1 MSKLK
6 SMSEPKRKT
15 TTVHTNVDTELLQI
29 FDQAFP
35 ACRRRFIENAIQLA
49 TTDKD
54 FFDRVFFKD
63 LLK

>member
-1 MSKLK
+1 MLENKK
-6 SMSEPKRKT
+6 KT
-15 TTVHTNVDTELLQI
+15 TTVHTNIDSELLKI

-49 TTDKD
+49 TTDKE

>member
-1 MSKLK
+1 MLESKK
-6 SMSEPKRKT
+6 KT
-15 TTVHTNVDTELLQI
+15 TTVHTNIDSELLQI
-29 FDQAFP
+29 FDQAYP

-49 TTDKD
+49 TTDKE

>member
-1 MSKLK
+1 
-6 SMSEPKRKT
+6 MSENKKKT
-15 TTVHTNVDTELLQI
+15 TTVHTNVDSELLKI

-49 TTDKD
+49 TTDKE